1 MRGHDC
7 SDGVDGIGD
16 PGATNG
22 AILRL
27 YLAPAEVTLAEGA
40 ELALPERAA
49 RHVQVRR
56 LQPGDALRLFDGG
69 GSDWPSEVVAMG
81 RREVRVRVAAP
92 QAVARELPIAVTLAC
107 GMPANER
114 MDALVEKATELGVAA
129 IQPLLCERAVLRL
142 EGERAARRRAH
153 WEAVAVAACEQCGR
167 ARLPVVHPVV
177 SLPTWLAAPAPAS
190 ALRIVLS
197 THGIAL
203 PLARLV
209 PINPQRA
216 AVEEAMERAE
226 RHEAERAEVLEAPGA
241 GAGSMQAASDRRC
254 AVVVLSGPEGG
265 LSATELAA
273 ARAAGFGA
281 ASLGPRVLRADTAP
295 LAALAWLA
303 LAGASGAGVSSA
315 VGGASAAGTAVGAS
329 DAGTLRDA
337 GSW

>member
-1 MRGHDC
+1 MRSHSRIDGGNGI
-7 SDGVDGIGD
+7 DGVDAIG
-16 PGATNG
+16 GAGAMNG
-22 AILRL
+22 LTLRL

-49 RHVQVRR
+49 RHLQVRR
-56 LQPGDALRLFDGG
+56 LQPGDALRLFDGR
-69 GSDWPSEVVAMG
+69 GSDWPADVVAMG

-153 WEAVAVAACEQCGR
+153 WEAVAAAACEQCGR
-167 ARLPVVHPVV
+167 ARLPVVHPVA
-177 SLPTWLAAPAPAS
+177 SLPTWLAAPAPAG

-197 THGIAL
+197 TDGMAL
-203 PLARLV
+203 PLPRLV
-209 PINPQRA
+209 PIELQRA
-216 AVEEAMERAE
+216 
-226 RHEAERAEVLEAPGA
+226 
-241 GAGSMQAASDRRC
+241 SDPHR

-265 LSATELAA
+265 LSRAELAA
-273 ARAAGFGA
+273 ARAAGFDA

-303 LAGASGAGVSSA
+303 LAGPSGASRPSGSS
-315 VGGASAAGTAVGAS
+315 GTNGAVGAS
-329 DAGTLRDA
+329 DADSASAAGTLRDA